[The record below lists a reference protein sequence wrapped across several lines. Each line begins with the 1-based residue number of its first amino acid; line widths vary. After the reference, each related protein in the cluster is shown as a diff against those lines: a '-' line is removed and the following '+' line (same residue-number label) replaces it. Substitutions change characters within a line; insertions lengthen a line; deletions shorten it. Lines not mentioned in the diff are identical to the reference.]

1 MQKIVDIEKITDR
14 KLSKKQSAYLVKSR
28 FSIFIYLFILKLEKT
43 YMSEI
48 EKYFLEFGS
57 RNSLL
62 KCIKELDQYGFIK
75 IKSDSNKKIKYI
87 SVNKVN
93 WVNGVEVNL
102 NFYKLY
108 MLLITSLS
116 QMIVYTL
123 LRIIYI
129 MLNII
134 YL

>member
-93 WVNGVEVNL
+93 
-102 NFYKLY
+102 
-108 MLLITSLS
+108 
-116 QMIVYTL
+116 
-123 LRIIYI
+123 
-129 MLNII
+129 
-134 YL
+134 